1 MRPIDGYIRLLHC
14 ITADNAEEFYRWYSG
29 KKKKRK
35 GGKYDYFYR
44 MLGADE
50 KKIKEIRRKKA
61 DYMIEYRR
69 RKGK

>member
-1 MRPIDGYIRLLHC
+1 MRPIDGYLRLLHC
-14 ITADNAEEFYRWYSG
+14 ITADNAEEFYKWYPG

-50 KKIKEIRRKKA
+50 KKQRKS
-61 DYMIEYRR
+61 D
-69 RKGK
+69 GKRLTI